1 MSSVFTIK
9 LTHLTSGAE
18 KLVPITDKEFKI
30 LITGETLDDDKIKDR
45 VFADIM
51 SRTSLVKDWYDHYNF
66 NGIFLGTERKDR
78 T

>member
-1 MSSVFTIK
+1 MTSVFTIK

-18 KLVPITDKEFKI
+18 KLVPITDEEFKV
-30 LITGETLDDDKIKDR
+30 LVARPDWDDKSYK
-45 VFADIM
+45 VFSEII
-51 SRTSLVKDWYDHYNF
+51 SRTSLVQDWFDQYEF

>member
-1 MSSVFTIK
+1 MTSVFTIK

-18 KLVPITDKEFKI
+18 KLVPITDEEFKV
-30 LITGETLDDDKIKDR
+30 LVARPDWDDKSYK
-45 VFADIM
+45 VFAEII
-51 SRTSLVKDWYDHYNF
+51 SRTSLVQDWFDQYEF